1 MKYLFT
7 FLILVLFIGS
17 IHAQEVRLDQNKV
30 NAIETLIKEKH
41 LKFDYELDKAW
52 VSPVV
57 WNQYNVDGKESFTKL
72 CALYIRY
79 KQKDSKSTP
88 VLDMYDYN
96 SGKQIA
102 SYGPIRGFRII
113 N

>member
-1 MKYLFT
+1 MKYFFT
-7 FLILVLFIGS
+7 FFLLSFIICS
-17 IHAQEVRLDQNKV
+17 IQAQEVKLDQNKV
-30 NAIETLIKEKH
+30 NAIETLVKEKH
-41 LKFDYELDKAW
+41 LKFDYDLDKAW

-57 WNQYNVDGKESFTKL
+57 WNQYNVDGKESFSKL

-79 KQKDSKSTP
+79 KQKDSKSSP
-88 VLDMYDYN
+88 SLDLYDYN